1 MRLPRLRIAHQLSLL
16 IAATVVLAVLA
27 VGALSVWNLRNGFSA
42 YLALRDEEQLTRLV
56 KLVERYAQ
64 SDPSMAWLRRDHEA
78 MRELMDEFTGRE
90 GPRPPPRPPGSNPPP
105 RRDRPPQ
112 PPPRAPS
119 AGNLPDRVLIID
131 AQGERLAGHAAPP
144 GLPRT
149 TRAVKVDGVV
159 VATIE
164 LAAEPQPEGMD
175 AHFLQRQYV
184 GLGWAALATVLT
196 SVLAAWWVASRWSR
210 PLRELQQASHEI
222 ANGHRARRLQ
232 PKGALEIAQLMQD
245 VNTMTAAL
253 TRLEEARRLWIA
265 QISHELRTPLAVLRG
280 ELESIEDGARQPT
293 PAVIA
298 GLSDEV
304 MQLTRLVNDLHTLS
318 VADVDGLRC
327 EITDGDANALLL
339 RVVQRFEA
347 QARER
352 GLRLEIIGQP
362 AGALAARWDFGRM
375 TQMISNLLANSVRY
389 TDAPGVIQVRWQ
401 PKGGQFSLIVSDS
414 LPGVQET
421 DLSQLFEPL
430 FRVDRSRQR
439 GPEHGSGLGLSIVRT
454 IVQAHQGTVTASA
467 SPLGG
472 LCVRVELPLKA
483 DKAQP

>member
-27 VGALSVWNLRNGFSA
+27 VGALSVWNLRTGFSA

-64 SDPSMAWLRRDHEA
+64 ADPTMAWLRRDREA

-105 RRDRPPQ
+105 RRDRPP
-112 PPPRAPS
+112 PARAPS
-119 AGNLPDRVLIID
+119 AGNMPDRVLILD
-131 AQGERLAGHAAPP
+131 AQGERLAGHSAPP

-164 LAAEPQPEGMD
+164 LAAEPRPEGMD

-196 SVLAAWWVASRWSR
+196 SVLAAWWVAGRWSR
-210 PLRELQQASHEI
+210 PLRELQQVSHEI
-222 ANGHRARRLQ
+222 ANGRRTRRMQ

-245 VNTMTAAL
+245 VNTMTTAL

-298 GLSDEV
+298 SLNGEV
-304 MQLTRLVNDLHTLS
+304 MQLSRLVTDLHTLS

-327 EITDGDANALLL
+327 EFTDGDANALLL
-339 RVVQRFEA
+339 RVVQRFES
-347 QARER
+347 QARHQ
-352 GLRLEIIGQP
+352 GLRLDIVDQ
-362 AGALAARWDFGRM
+362 ATGALPARWR
-375 TQMISNLLANSVRY
+375 R
-389 TDAPGVIQVRWQ
+389 
-401 PKGGQFSLIVSDS
+401 
-414 LPGVQET
+414 
-421 DLSQLFEPL
+421 
-430 FRVDRSRQR
+430 
-439 GPEHGSGLGLSIVRT
+439 
-454 IVQAHQGTVTASA
+454 
-467 SPLGG
+467 
-472 LCVRVELPLKA
+472 
-483 DKAQP
+483 

>member
-16 IAATVVLAVLA
+16 IAATVFLAVLA
-27 VGALSVWNLRNGFSA
+27 VGALSVWNLRTGFSA

-64 SDPSMAWLRRDHEA
+64 ADPTMGWLRRDHEA

-105 RRDRPPQ
+105 RRDRPP
-112 PPPRAPS
+112 PPRAPS
-119 AGNLPDRVLIID
+119 AGNMPDRVLIID

-144 GLPRT
+144 NLPRT

-164 LAAEPQPEGMD
+164 LAAEPRPEGMD
-175 AHFLQRQYV
+175 AHFLERQYV

-196 SVLAAWWVASRWSR
+196 SVLAAWWVAGRWSR

-222 ANGHRARRLQ
+222 ANGRRTRRMQ

-245 VNTMTAAL
+245 VNTMTTAL

-298 GLSDEV
+298 SLHDEV
-304 MQLTRLVNDLHTLS
+304 MQLNRLVSDLHTLS
-318 VADVDGLRC
+318 VAEVEGLQC
-327 EITDGDANALLL
+327 EFGAGNAHALLL
-339 RVVQRFEA
+339 RVIGRFDT
-347 QARER
+347 QARQR
-352 GLRLEIIGQP
+352 GLTLERP
-362 AGALAARWDFGRM
+362 AETAATIRVRWDEGRIE
-375 TQMISNLLANSVRY
+375 QLLANLLANSLRY
-389 TDAPGVIQVRWQ
+389 TDEPGVIRIAWHGNNESLTLTVDDSAPGV
-401 PKGGQFSLIVSDS
+401 SA
-414 LPGVQET
+414 T
-421 DLSQLFEPL
+421 DLPHLFEPL
-430 FRVDRSRQR
+430 FRVDRARQR
-439 GPEHGSGLGLSIVRT
+439 GPTHGSGLGLSIVRS
-454 IVQAHQGTVTASA
+454 IALAHGGSATASA
-467 SPLGG
+467 SALGG
-472 LCVRVELPLKA
+472 LQLTVRLAINPSGGLA
-483 DKAQP
+483 

>member
-16 IAATVVLAVLA
+16 IGATVFLAVLA

-56 KLVERYAQ
+56 KLVERHAQ
-64 SDPSMAWLRRDHEA
+64 ADPTMAWLRRDREA

-105 RRDRPPQ
+105 RRDRPP
-112 PPPRAPS
+112 PARAPS
-119 AGNLPDRVLIID
+119 AGNMPDRVLILD
-131 AQGERLAGHAAPP
+131 AQGERLAGHSAPP

-164 LAAEPQPEGMD
+164 LAAEPRPEGMD

-196 SVLAAWWVASRWSR
+196 SVLAAWWVAGRWSR
-210 PLRELQQASHEI
+210 PLRELQQVSHEI
-222 ANGHRARRLQ
+222 ANGRRTRRMQ

-245 VNTMTAAL
+245 VNTMTTAL

-298 GLSDEV
+298 SLNGEV
-304 MQLTRLVNDLHTLS
+304 MQLSRLVTDLHTLS

-327 EITDGDANALLL
+327 EFTDGDANALLL
-339 RVVQRFEA
+339 RVVQRFES
-347 QARER
+347 QARQQ
-352 GLRLEIIGQP
+352 GLRLDIVDQ
-362 AGALAARWDFGRM
+362 ATGALPARWDFGRM
-375 TQMISNLLANSVRY
+375 AQMISNLIANSLRY
-389 TDAPGVIQVRWQ
+389 TDAPGVIQMRWHAQ
-401 PKGGQFSLIVSDS
+401 GGQLRLSVTDS
-414 LPGVQET
+414 APSVQADDLP
-421 DLSQLFEPL
+421 QLFEPL

-472 LCVRVELPLKA
+472 LCVQVKLPLQA
-483 DKAQP
+483 DKAMT